1 MRAPVWIAGLFA
13 AFGTASTALAA
24 PPELAYVPN
33 GFVKISAVELGAG
46 ESLESPDARCS
57 LCMQDDGNL
66 VLKWRER
73 VLWNTKTAGTT
84 DARLRLQSDGNL
96 VVYGKKDGV
105 EKALWQS
112 GTSGAERETRLV
124 CQSDGNLVLL
134 EVNGAERKV
143 IWSTETIAA
152 IPAKFTLKVTRP
164 GAILGKFENFDICVN
179 GTVIGKIGNKDE
191 KTFEVDGYIGRN
203 NITAFSRTTGHQ
215 YFPNLVDKDKENKL
229 AGFRFFAVNQP
240 GDTIALTLGFNDD
253 NLRDNPYTVSQE
265 VPHDWQAPDI
275 VDVKFDKNLIDE
287 VKEAQPKILIRK
299 GDVFEHTER
308 VTHTQRVVL
317 SESFQAGASVRGKVV
332 SLTPS
337 GVATLEG
344 RIHTEYKRASVQETT
359 TEKLTQQ
366 VHKIAGDGQYVRVTE
381 FNCYRTGTMTVY
393 IDGYKHEVPFK
404 VLVGTVTRPVV
415 VNE

>member
-1 MRAPVWIAGLFA
+1 MRASTWIAGLVA
-13 AFGTASTALAA
+13 AFGTGTPVFAA
-24 PPELAYVPN
+24 PPELAFVPN
-33 GFVKISAVELGAG
+33 PFVDALYSELSAGQ
-46 ESLESPDARCS
+46 SLESPDARCS
-57 LCMQDDGNL
+57 LSMQDDGNL

-84 DARLRLQSDGNL
+84 DTRLRLQSDGNL

-112 GTSGAERETRLV
+112 GTSGAKRETRLV

-134 EVNGAERKV
+134 EVSGAERKV
-143 IWSTETIAA
+143 IWSTETVAA
-152 IPAKFTLKVTRP
+152 VPATFTLKVSRP
-164 GAILGKFENFDICVN
+164 GAILGKFDNLDICVN
-179 GTVIGKIGNKDE
+179 GTVVGKIGNKEE
-191 KTFEVDGYIGRN
+191 KTFEVNGYIGRN
-203 NITAFSRTTGHQ
+203 NITAFGRNIVIQ
-215 YFPNLVDKDKENKL
+215 YFPNSVDRNKNDPL

-240 GDTIALTLGFNDD
+240 GDTIALTIGYNDD
-253 NLRDNPYTVSQE
+253 NVRDNPYTVTQE

-275 VDVKFDKNLIDE
+275 VGVKFDKNLSDE
-287 VKEAQPKILIRK
+287 VKEAKPAVLIPV
-299 GDVFEHTER
+299 GTVYEHTER

-332 SLTPS
+332 SLTPT
-337 GVATLEG
+337 GVAMLEG
-344 RIHTEYKRASVQETT
+344 GIRTEYKRESVQTNT

-366 VHKIAGDGQYVRVTE
+366 VYKITGRGQYVRETE

-404 VLVGTVTRPVV
+404 ILVGTVTRPVE